1 MIFVKSERTKNS
13 PRTVFLNKAV
23 RGLRSL
29 GDHDDAHGT
38 VVGGLAGGFLLVG
51 GDGGGDGLG
60 HALVVEVEQFGELV
74 RAEAAADAAVGHSH
88 MHGDTL
94 LSRRKDALGLSVAE
108 RGTDYTP
115 FSRSRRSR
123 SASQPSTM
131 SS

>member
-60 HALVVEVEQFGELV
+60 HALVVEMEKLRELV
-74 RAEAAADAAVGHSH
+74 RAEATADAAVGHSH
-88 MHGDTL
+88 VHRDTL
-94 LSRRKDALGLSVAE
+94 LCSLVR
-108 RGTDYTP
+108 
-115 FSRSRRSR
+115 
-123 SASQPSTM
+123 
-131 SS
+131 